1 MVTDISHWERVD
13 AESVVLAVIAAETV
27 FRYAVAIVATALLP
41 RSVFGLPALST
52 IISPSGLLLVHAG
65 GAALLD
71 GPVVLLSTAGLLPLI
86 LVRSSMALLIRRI
99 ILALTLLLALIV
111 TYLSLRLT
119 LSCRV
124 ILPPLLRLPLLILL
138 LLGHMLLLP
147 LCIFLLLL
155 PSCILSAVGLLVWVL
170 LILLAF
176 CLPVILSYRFRVLL
190 LSFSGLVL
198 FLRFFLF
205 LLLVV
210 RILA

>member
-41 RSVFGLPALST
+41 RSVFGLPALSA
-52 IISPSGLLLVHAG
+52 IISPGGLLLVHAG

-111 TYLSLRLT
+111 TYLSLRLM

-138 LLGHMLLLP
+138 LLGRMLLLP

-155 PSCILSAVGLLVWVL
+155 PSCILSAVGLLVWAL

-176 CLPVILSYRFRVLL
+176 CLLVNLSYRFRVLL